1 MIPQA
6 MLAKWLHDFI
16 SHIAAMLPEPNRP
29 PPPPLPTYGGDFA
42 STNALD
48 DVRKWGVQFY
58 AGYPAKVQAIQGVYD
73 WMRTSPGPLLPI
85 PQIP

>member
-16 SHIAAMLPEPNRP
+16 AQVAAMFPDPGRP

-42 STNALD
+42 STNALE
-48 DVRKWGVQFY
+48 DVRRWGVTFY
-58 AGYPAKVQAIQGVYD
+58 QNYPQKVQAIQGVHD
-73 WMRTSPGPLLPI
+73 WLRTSPGSLP
-85 PQIP
+85 PTP